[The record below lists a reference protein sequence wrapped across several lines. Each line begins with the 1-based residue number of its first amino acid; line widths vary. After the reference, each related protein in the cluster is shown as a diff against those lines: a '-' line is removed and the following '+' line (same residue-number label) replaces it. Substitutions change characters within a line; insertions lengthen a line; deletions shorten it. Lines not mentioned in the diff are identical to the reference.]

1 MNEVFV
7 NKYIENLVKEVIEL
21 NKTKVMLQTQ
31 LDIAN
36 KISSDLNDEVIK
48 LREQDKQGRKKKEVN
63 TSDIT
68 F

>member
-7 NKYIENLVKEVIEL
+7 NKYIENLIKEITEL
-21 NKTKVMLQTQ
+21 NKTKLLLQTQ

-36 KISSDLNDEVIK
+36 KISSDLTEEIEK
-48 LREQDKQGRKKKEVN
+48 LKDQLDNQKKKIEVD
-63 TSDIT
+63 TSKDN

>member
-36 KISSDLNDEVIK
+36 KISSDLTEEIEK
-48 LREQDKQGRKKKEVN
+48 LKDQLDNQKKKIEVD
-63 TSDIT
+63 TSKDN

>member
-7 NKYIENLVKEVIEL
+7 NKYIENLIKEITEL
-21 NKTKVMLQTQ
+21 NKTKLLLQTQ

-48 LREQDKQGRKKKEVN
+48 LREQDKQGRKKKEATTSEN
-63 TSDIT
+63 T